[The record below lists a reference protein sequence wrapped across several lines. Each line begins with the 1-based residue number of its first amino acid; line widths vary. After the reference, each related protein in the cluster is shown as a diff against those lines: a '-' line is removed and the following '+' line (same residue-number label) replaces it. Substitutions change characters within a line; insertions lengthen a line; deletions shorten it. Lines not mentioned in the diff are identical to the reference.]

1 LAESRQILESVRAHL
16 ARVFPKR
23 AIARA
28 RFAEHELV
36 VNLPDLAVF
45 EVEPPDGTSDGGTGT
60 LPVPHRAPWLYVTS
74 GASAEAM
81 DDGYGLEFV
90 LCAASAEPRAAQLV
104 AMVANLHADPRYP
117 MSLGQVLEIGH
128 PWLPGASA
136 DHLIVALPSIF
147 DPELEWLSDREHTI
161 RFIWLVPIT
170 RGEAG
175 FAKQHGLDAL
185 QSRLGAAKADLTAPT
200 RPSVV

>member
-1 LAESRQILESVRAHL
+1 MAESQLGAAVAAHL

-23 AIARA
+23 AIRRTPIAA
-28 RFAEHELV
+28 HELV
-36 VNLPDLAVF
+36 VNLPELAVF
-45 EVEPPDGTSDGGTGT
+45 EVAPPDGTSEGRTGT
-60 LPVPHRAPWLYVTS
+60 LPVLPRAPWVYVTS

-90 LCAASAEPRAAQLV
+90 LCAAAAEPLAAKLV

-136 DHLIVALPSIF
+136 DHLVVALPGIF

-170 RGEAG
+170 RREAE
-175 FAKQHGLDAL
+175 FAKQQGLDAL
-185 QSRLGAAKADLTAPT
+185 QSRLGAAQADLTALT

>member
-1 LAESRQILESVRAHL
+1 MSDGAESRETLGETVRAHL

-28 RFAEHELV
+28 HVVSGELV
-36 VNLPDLAVF
+36 VNLPELAVF
-45 EVEPPDGTSDGGTGT
+45 EVAPPEGES
-60 LPVPHRAPWLYVTS
+60 RAPWLYVS
-74 GASAEAM
+74 AGASAEAM

-90 LCAASAEPRAAQLV
+90 LCAPAAEPLAARLV
-104 AMVANLHADPRYP
+104 AMVANLHGDPRYP

-136 DHLIVALPSIF
+136 DHLLVALPGIF
-147 DPELEWLSDREHTI
+147 DPELEWLSDRERTI

-170 RGEAG
+170 RSEAE
-175 FAKQHGLDAL
+175 FAKQRGLDAL
-185 QSRLGAAKADLTAPT
+185 QSLLGAGQADVT
-200 RPSVV
+200 RLARASVV

>member
-1 LAESRQILESVRAHL
+1 VAESQRELAETVRAHL

-23 AIARA
+23 EIAQV
-28 RFAEHELV
+28 ELPAAGLV
-36 VNLPDLAVF
+36 MNLPALAVF
-45 EVEPPDGTSDGGTGT
+45 EVAPPPGEP
-60 LPVPHRAPWLYVTS
+60 RAPWLYATA
-74 GASAEAM
+74 GASAEPM
-81 DDGYGLEFV
+81 DDGFGLEFV
-90 LCAASAEPRAAQLV
+90 LCAPARSAEAAKLA

-128 PWLPGASA
+128 PWLPGGSA

-147 DPELEWLSDREHTI
+147 DPELEWLSDRSGTA

-170 RGEAG
+170 SREAA

-185 QSRLGAAKADLTAPT
+185 HSRLGAAQADVAALA
-200 RPSVV
+200 RASVV